1 MTEALGDT
9 APREPLPTKPGRFL
23 TPRLI
28 VASNLT
34 LAGLLTALSLAGL
47 VGVTDPSAYV
57 GSVLLVV
64 SILPSNLLRLG
75 RFSQERRMRALA
87 RLRKPL
93 GISAGVW
100 FVVHS
105 AASVWELFDLSLP
118 LGPQF
123 ARTGILLGLV
133 ATLVFVL
140 MLATSPV
147 RVQRALGPNWKRL
160 HRLVWFAVPLSL
172 AHALVTGGL
181 EPLAIV
187 FYGAI
192 MAFAA
197 FEYRALRGRTLRGRS
212 MGGMWSH
219 LGLVG
224 AGTLVSVLIYVVL

>member
-1 MTEALGDT
+1 
-9 APREPLPTKPGRFL
+9 
-23 TPRLI
+23 
-28 VASNLT
+28 VASNLA
-34 LAGLLTALSLAGL
+34 LAGLFTALSLAGL
-47 VGVTDPSAYV
+47 VEVTDPSAYV

-75 RFSQERRMRALA
+75 RFPQERRMRALA

-93 GISAGVW
+93 GISAGIW
-100 FVVHS
+100 FIVHS

-140 MLATSPV
+140 MLATSTV
-147 RVQRALGPNWKRL
+147 RAQRALGPNWKRL
-160 HRLVWFAVPLSL
+160 HRLVWFAVPISL
-172 AHALVTGGL
+172 AHTLVTVGL

-187 FYGAI
+187 LYGAI

-197 FEYRALRGRTLRGRS
+197 FEYRALRGRGA
-212 MGGMWSH
+212 GGAWSH

>member
-1 MTEALGDT
+1 MTDALGDT
-9 APREPLPTKPGRFL
+9 APREPLPTGPGRFL

-28 VASNLT
+28 VAANLT
-34 LAGLLTALSLAGL
+34 LAGLLTVLSLAGL

-75 RFSQERRMRALA
+75 RFPQERRMRALA

-140 MLATSPV
+140 MLATSTV
-147 RVQRALGPNWKRL
+147 QAQRALGPNWKRL
-160 HRLVWFAVPLSL
+160 HRLVWFAVPISL
-172 AHALVTGGL
+172 AHTLVTVGL

-187 FYGAI
+187 LYGAI

-197 FEYRALRGRTLRGRS
+197 FEYRALRGRGA
-212 MGGMWSH
+212 GGAWSH

>member
-1 MTEALGDT
+1 MKDTPDDT
-9 APREPLPTKPGRFL
+9 APPETQPTVPGRSR

-28 VASNLT
+28 LAANLA

-57 GSVLLVV
+57 GTVLLVG
-64 SILPSNLLRLG
+64 SILPPNLLRFG
-75 RFSQERRMRALA
+75 RFSQERRLRTLA

-93 GISAGVW
+93 GVSAGVW

-123 ARTGILLGLV
+123 ARTGIILGLV

-140 MLATSPV
+140 MLATSTG
-147 RVQRALGPNWKRL
+147 RAQRALGANWKRL

-187 FYGAI
+187 LYGAI

-197 FEYRALRGRTLRGRS
+197 FEYRALRARGL
-212 MGGMWSH
+212 GGAGAH

-224 AGTLVSVLIYVVL
+224 AGTFVSVLIYAVL

>member
-1 MTEALGDT
+1 MTDAPGDA
-9 APREPLPTKPGRFL
+9 APREGLPTGPRRSR

-28 VASNLT
+28 LAANFA

-47 VGVTDPSAYV
+47 LGVTDPSAYV
-57 GSVLLVV
+57 GTVLLVGN
-64 SILPSNLLRLG
+64 ILPSNLLRFG
-75 RFSQERRMRALA
+75 RFSRERRVRALA

-93 GISAGVW
+93 GVSAGVW

-105 AASVWELFDLSLP
+105 VASVWEHFDLSLP

-140 MLATSPV
+140 MLATSTG
-147 RVQRALGPNWKRL
+147 RAQRALGANWKRL

-181 EPLAIV
+181 EPLAV
-187 FYGAI
+187 VLYGGI

-197 FEYRALRGRTLRGRS
+197 FEYRAQRGHGTGGART
-212 MGGMWSH
+212 H
-219 LGLVG
+219 LTLEG
-224 AGTLVSVLIYVVL
+224 AGTLVSALIYAVL

>member
-1 MTEALGDT
+1 MTDALGDA
-9 APREPLPTKPGRFL
+9 APREPLPTGPGRFL
-23 TPRLI
+23 APRLI
-28 VASNLT
+28 VASNLA

-47 VGVTDPSAYV
+47 VGATDPSAYV
-57 GSVLLVV
+57 GSVLLVG
-64 SILPSNLLRLG
+64 SIIPSNLLRLG
-75 RFSQERRMRALA
+75 WFPQERRMRALA

-140 MLATSPV
+140 MLATSTA
-147 RVQRALGPNWKRL
+147 QALGPNWKRL

-172 AHALVTGGL
+172 AHALVTVGL

-187 FYGAI
+187 LYGAI

-197 FEYRALRGRTLRGRS
+197 FEYRALRGRS
-212 MGGMWSH
+212 IGGAWSH

>member
-1 MTEALGDT
+1 MG
-9 APREPLPTKPGRFL
+9 PGRFSA
-23 TPRLI
+23 PRLI
-28 VASNLT
+28 LAANFA

-57 GSVLLVV
+57 GTVLLAV
-64 SILPSNLLRLG
+64 SIIPSNLLRFG
-75 RFSQERRMRALA
+75 RFSQERRVRAVA

-105 AASVWELFDLSLP
+105 LASVWEHFDLSLP

-140 MLATSPV
+140 MLATSTA
-147 RVQRALGPNWKRL
+147 RAQRALGANWKRL

-181 EPLAIV
+181 EPLAV
-187 FYGAI
+187 VLYGGI

-197 FEYRALRGRTLRGRS
+197 LEYRALRERASAGAGT
-212 MGGMWSH
+212 H
-219 LGLVG
+219 LAFVG
-224 AGTLVSVLIYVVL
+224 AGTLVSALIYAVL

>member
-1 MTEALGDT
+1 
-9 APREPLPTKPGRFL
+9 
-23 TPRLI
+23 
-28 VASNLT
+28 
-34 LAGLLTALSLAGL
+34 
-47 VGVTDPSAYV
+47 
-57 GSVLLVV
+57 
-64 SILPSNLLRLG
+64 
-75 RFSQERRMRALA
+75 MRALA

-93 GISAGVW
+93 GISAGIW
-100 FVVHS
+100 FIVHS

-140 MLATSPV
+140 MLATSTV
-147 RVQRALGPNWKRL
+147 QAQRALGPNWKRL
-160 HRLVWFAVPLSL
+160 HRLVWFAVPISL
-172 AHALVTGGL
+172 AHTLVTVGL

-187 FYGAI
+187 LYGAI

-197 FEYRALRGRTLRGRS
+197 FEYRALRGRGA
-212 MGGMWSH
+212 GGAWSH